1 MCNEL
6 EEFVAKLC
14 GLAVEAKKLG
24 LEVDE
29 QFNTILSASYREMH
43 LPTGSADSFN
53 DGSVVCFQEAAR
65 DKQVPTS
72 SPDNYDS
79 GSVVCFKEIRS
90 LHR

>member
-43 LPTGSADSFN
+43 LPTAYY
-53 DGSVVCFQEAAR
+53 
-65 DKQVPTS
+65 PTLFDLS
-72 SPDNYDS
+72 IAGFRIFTITS
-79 GSVVCFKEIRS
+79 GS
-90 LHR
+90 